1 MTDEMLGVDDLCIS
15 FDDFEALHK
24 VSFSMP
30 KGKLIGLI
38 GPNGCGKSTM
48 MKCISKLHTRWTGEI
63 RIDGKSTADMRPV
76 DIAKIVANVP
86 AEMTQMYGMSV
97 MDMVMLG
104 RYPFVNKVWWES
116 EDDEQVV
123 REALQTFGLDH
134 YRRKQI
140 SLLSSGEK
148 QRVLIAKAYVQNP
161 KVMLVDEPTSHLDMR
176 YKLEVMEYLRS
187 MARNDMTVMVAEHDI
202 SLMARYCDVCIIMKK
217 GSIVSMGD
225 PKEIITEDLIR
236 EVYEVESCVGTDRE
250 GEIYVLPKRSV
261 RGSRSHALFHP
272 SAGDIPGADRAVHR
286 SRRCRRHLHSRV
298 PYARWD
304 GALRTAG
311 SCRRIR
317 RSVQDTRAPGSG
329 GGGVPRMG
337 RCDAEDRCGYGL
349 HRLVLIFGEDV
360 HRQILRR

>member
-1 MTDEMLGVDDLCIS
+1 MTDEMLGIDNLRIR
-15 FDDFEALHK
+15 FDDFEALHG

-48 MKCISKLHTRWTGEI
+48 MKCISKLHTSWTGEI
-63 RIDGKSTADMRPV
+63 RIDGESTADMRPQ

-116 EDDEQVV
+116 EDDEKVV
-123 REALQTFGLDH
+123 REALKYFGLDH

-161 KVMLVDEPTSHLDMR
+161 KIMLVDEPTSHLDMK
-176 YKLEVMEYLRS
+176 YKLQVMEYLRD
-187 MARNDMTVMVAEHDI
+187 MAHSDMTVMVAEHDI
-202 SLMARYCDVCIIMKK
+202 SLMARYCDICIIMKK
-217 GSIVSMGD
+217 GSIVAIGD

-236 EVYEVESCVGTDRE
+236 EVYEVESCVGVDRE
-250 GEIYVLPKRSV
+250 GEIYVLPKRY
-261 RGSRSHALFHP
+261 
-272 SAGDIPGADRAVHR
+272 I
-286 SRRCRRHLHSRV
+286 
-298 PYARWD
+298 
-304 GALRTAG
+304 
-311 SCRRIR
+311 
-317 RSVQDTRAPGSG
+317 QDS
-329 GGGVPRMG
+329 
-337 RCDAEDRCGYGL
+337 E
-349 HRLVLIFGEDV
+349 
-360 HRQILRR
+360 